1 MQQEALKALNI
12 PYRDLLYYNSRN
24 FVFLFYCCLSHST
37 LRFVEKLAIT
47 VCSCASFL
55 QEYLTLWV
63 WMQTT
68 SANCWHR
75 KNKADETR
83 ASSQVWMWP
92 QRYTVHC
99 RAQGP
104 EPDARSELPSMTV
117 GCLPAL
123 RFINECLP
131 SSSEMKHIILGDV
144 PSIILPQF

>member
-1 MQQEALKALNI
+1 MYQEALKALNI
-12 PYRDLLYYNSRN
+12 PYRDLLHYNSRYS
-24 FVFLFYCCLSHST
+24 FSFFTGFCLSLHSVLWRS
-37 LRFVEKLAIT
+37 LR
-47 VCSCASFL
+47 SQCADMLPFCRSI
-55 QEYLTLWV
+55 TLWV

-144 PSIILPQF
+144 PSIILP